1 MSIKYSS
8 FVTVE
13 NEFKLAV
20 IQKVFF
26 RFSKLEFES
35 TETLRYGTENYIR
48 QYTTEIVREWIHLL
62 FYCVFI
68 HLPGCIIDVKPLDR
82 QK

>member
-26 RFSKLEFES
+26 RFSEIGVRE
-35 TETLRYGTENYIR
+35 YGDATALHAKNYIR
-48 QYTTEIVREWIHLL
+48 QYTTEIVREWIH
-62 FYCVFI
+62 
-68 HLPGCIIDVKPLDR
+68 
-82 QK
+82 